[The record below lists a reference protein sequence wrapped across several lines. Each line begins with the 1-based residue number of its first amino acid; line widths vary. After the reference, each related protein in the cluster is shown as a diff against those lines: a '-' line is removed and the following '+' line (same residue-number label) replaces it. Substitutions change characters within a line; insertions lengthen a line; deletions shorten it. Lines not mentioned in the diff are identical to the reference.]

1 MRQALLLIDI
11 QNDYF
16 TGGAME
22 LVGMEPAADNAAR
35 LLERFREKGLPIYH
49 VQHSSSRPGAT
60 FFIPGTSGMDIHKSV
75 TPKDREPVII
85 KERPSAFKGTDL
97 HAMLQRDAVNTL
109 IIAGAM
115 THMCIDTTTRA
126 ARDLEFNCVVI
137 SDACATRDLTFMDKT
152 VPAGMVQTA
161 YMAALNGMFADVRTT
176 DEFLKS

>member
-1 MRQALLLIDI
+1 MKQGLLLIDI

-22 LVGMEPAADNAAR
+22 LVGMEAAAANAAKV
-35 LLERFREKGLPIYH
+35 LERFRKKGLPIYH
-49 VQHSSSRPGAT
+49 IQHSSNHHGAT

-75 TPKDREPVII
+75 TPKDKEPVIL

-97 HAMLQRDAVNTL
+97 QAMLQRDAVDSVV
-109 IIAGAM
+109 IVGAM

-137 SDACATRDLTFMDKT
+137 ADACATRALSFMNKT
-152 VPAGMVQTA
+152 VPADMVQAA
-161 YMAALNGMFADVRTT
+161 YMAGLNGMFADVRQT
-176 DEFLKS
+176 DEFLKR